1 MYNYNTPP
9 LPDLLRF
16 RQHMSKMPISV
27 WNAEAS
33 VATDDDSSN
42 AAGLLK
48 NKFMNEI
55 LPQHILLVA
64 D

>member
-1 MYNYNTPP
+1 M
-9 LPDLLRF
+9 LRF
-16 RQHMSKMPISV
+16 RQHISKMPISIR
-27 WNAEAS
+27 NAEAS

-48 NKFMNEI
+48 NKLMNEI
-55 LPQHILLVA
+55 LPQDILLVA